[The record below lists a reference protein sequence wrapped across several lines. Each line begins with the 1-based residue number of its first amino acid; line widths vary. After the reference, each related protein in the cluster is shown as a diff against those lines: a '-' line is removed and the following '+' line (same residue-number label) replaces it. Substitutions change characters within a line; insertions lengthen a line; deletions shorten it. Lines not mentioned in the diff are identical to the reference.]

1 LRRGASFVKLFFFF
15 LNKPVFAIFSS
26 RSTNP
31 TPKIE
36 MQTKRDAKSSCMS
49 PSFEAHH
56 WLDSIEASI
65 KTDFFPSVN
74 QGSKLK
80 NISSAN

>member
-1 LRRGASFVKLFFFF
+1 
-15 LNKPVFAIFSS
+15 
-26 RSTNP
+26 
-31 TPKIE
+31 

-74 QGSKLK
+74 QGSQLK